1 MSFSLL
7 SCFYSSKLYYFYR
20 RNSLNMKKGILVIL
34 GLALLLSSCKD
45 EKESESKSAELQRFS
60 VSSNYVQ
67 GCGLMATGGRASII
81 TVNGVPLVDGKVLH
95 VTNLKDDGSVGSFR
109 WAVEQSGTRIVVF
122 DVAGVIKLKSKLQI
136 KNGNITIAG
145 QTAPGNGI
153 CLSGEELSVGEDKSG
168 DLLSIK
174 ADNVIVQ
181 FLRFRLANTNV
192 DGDAFNCIGQK
203 KILIDHC
210 SFSWSTDE
218 CASCYGNTDFT
229 MQWCMIYE
237 GLNTDLKGN
246 HGFGGIWGGSDV
258 SFHHN
263 LIANQSNRCPRF
275 DHDYVESAHRGPLD
289 FVNNVIY
296 IVNSADGTYG
306 GESCNTTGTQ
316 RNINMVNNYYKYSS
330 SAGSAKGR
338 ILEPTTS
345 CDNCDDICSTIVP
358 GKFYIAGNYVEGYSD
373 KTNNNWLAVSPVT
386 EAMKSSSSFTMK
398 FELDKESAESAYE
411 NVLAKAGASLSR
423 DAADERVIS
432 QVINNI
438 GTTVSGNSDIVFPAY
453 TGTAKTDTDKDGI
466 PDYWEDAHGL
476 DKNSDS
482 DWHEKTIDEA
492 GVRTNLEMYLYDIV
506 KDLY

>member
-1 MSFSLL
+1 
-7 SCFYSSKLYYFYR
+7 
-20 RNSLNMKKGILVIL
+20 MKKIVFAIL
-34 GLALLLSSCKD
+34 GLALILSSCKD
-45 EKESESKSAELQRFS
+45 EKESESKAAELQKFP

-67 GCGLMATGGRASII
+67 GCGSTATGGRATVM

-95 VTNLKDDGSVGSFR
+95 VTNLNDNGTGSLR
-109 WAVEQSGTRIVVF
+109 WAVEQSGTRTVVF

-153 CLSGEELSVGEDKSG
+153 CLSGEELSGTGETDDPNTTEGTKTG

-181 FLRFRLANTNV
+181 FLRFRFANTNV
-192 DGDAFNCIGQK
+192 DGDAFNCIGRAN
-203 KILIDHC
+203 ILIDHC

-218 CASCYGNTDFT
+218 CASCYDNNKFT

-237 GLNTDLKGN
+237 GVGSSNAKTGT
-246 HGFGGIWGGSDV
+246 HGYGGIWGGRDV

-263 LIANQSNRCPRF
+263 LIANQYNRCPRF
-275 DHDYVESAHRGPLD
+275 DHDYVGSARRGPLD
-289 FVNNVIY
+289 FVNNVVY
-296 IVNSADGTYG
+296 VTKGGTYG
-306 GESCNTTGTQ
+306 AESANNNDASRT
-316 RNINMVNNYYKYSS
+316 INMVNNYYKYSS
-330 SAGSAKGR
+330 SASSKGR
-338 ILEPTTS
+338 ILNPTTS
-345 CDNCDDICSTIVP
+345 CGNCTDAMGCSTIVP

-373 KTNNNWLAVSPVT
+373 KTNDNWSAVSPVT

-398 FELDKESAESAYE
+398 FELEKESAESAYE

-423 DAADERVIS
+423 DATDARIIEQVRNNTGSVKADF
-432 QVINNI
+432 
-438 GTTVSGNSDIVFPAY
+438 SGLDWDTY
-453 TGTAKTDTDKDGI
+453 TGTAKTDTDKDGM

-476 DKNSDS
+476 DKNSDK
-482 DWHEKTIDEA
+482 DWYLSTLDEA

>member
-1 MSFSLL
+1 
-7 SCFYSSKLYYFYR
+7 
-20 RNSLNMKKGILVIL
+20 MKKGILVIL

-45 EKESESKSAELQRFS
+45 EKESESKSAELQKFS

-67 GCGLMATGGRASII
+67 GCGLTATGGRASII

-95 VTNLKDDGSVGSFR
+95 VTNLKDDGSVGSLR
-109 WAVEQSGTRIVVF
+109 WAVEQSGTRTVVF
-122 DVAGVIKLKSKLQI
+122 DVAGVIKLKSRLQI

-153 CLSGEELSVGEDKSG
+153 CLSGEELPGSSEADDPNTTEGTRTG

-181 FLRFRLANTNV
+181 FLRFRFANTNV
-192 DGDAFNCIGQK
+192 DGDAFNCIGRER
-203 KILIDHC
+203 ILIDHC

-237 GLNTDLKGN
+237 GVVYSNAKDDE
-246 HGFGGIWGGSDV
+246 HGYGGIWGGRDA

-263 LIANQSNRCPRF
+263 LIANQYNRCPRF
-275 DHDYVESAHRGPLD
+275 DHEYVSSVRGPLD
-289 FVNNVIY
+289 FVNNVVY
-296 IVNSADGTYG
+296 VTKGGTYG
-306 GESCNTTGTQ
+306 AESASENNYCRT
-316 RNINMVNNYYKYSS
+316 INMVNNYYKYSS
-330 SAGSAKGR
+330 SASNKGR
-338 ILEPTTS
+338 ILNPTTS
-345 CDNCDDICSTIVP
+345 CGNCDDICSTIVP

-373 KTNNNWLAVSPVT
+373 KTNNNWSAVSPVT

-398 FELDKESAESAYE
+398 FELEKESAESAYE

-423 DAADERVIS
+423 DVTDARVIG
-432 QVINNI
+432 QVRNNT
-438 GTTVSGNSDIVFPAY
+438 GSVKADFSGLDWDTY
-453 TGTAKTDTDKDGI
+453 TGTAKTDTDKDGM

-476 DKNSDS
+476 DKNSDK
-482 DWHEKTIDEA
+482 DWYLSTLDEA